1 MPRSFKSSHDR
12 ELREKKNT
20 EGDIK
25 DKSIQNVPY
34 IHRFSQLYLCFDST
48 MKPWSIKEHAAGPS
62 NTDGEA
68 QAPCALISFQ
78 NQILIASPPELM

>member
-1 MPRSFKSSHDR
+1 
-12 ELREKKNT
+12 
-20 EGDIK
+20 
-25 DKSIQNVPY
+25 
-34 IHRFSQLYLCFDST
+34 